1 MVDLIDKRGLVL
13 MLHEIHSI
21 LGRHGSL
28 LVYSDS
34 KVTVRM
40 MSSFKILLID
50 TLVHALQLVVRFS
63 RNEVSITIS
72 SSLLILVG
80 TVHKTIVGLSL
91 GGILG
96 KFVDALG

>member
-1 MVDLIDKRGLVL
+1 MVDLIDERGLVL

-40 MSSFKILLID
+40 VSSFQILLID
-50 TLVHALQLVVRFS
+50 TLVHALQL
-63 RNEVSITIS
+63 
-72 SSLLILVG
+72 
-80 TVHKTIVGLSL
+80 IV
-91 GGILG
+91 
-96 KFVDALG
+96 